1 MTIKAINKLKSII
14 SNKTLLNGALFALF
28 SFFNRGVGF
37 VLLLI
42 LAKYITPGEYGTL
55 NLFNTVLMVLTFLT
69 ALSTEGYFSVAYFRD
84 GEMGVKNAYSGIFFT
99 SVITT
104 IILCLILLVGNQ
116 YVADLLDL
124 PLFALYI
131 AVIVGFLTAH
141 INVNLDFFR
150 VKEDIVAYGLVSCGY
165 AVLGF
170 LLTILL
176 VVTILPGWEGRV
188 YAQLYSALLCGL
200 FALVYFWR
208 KKLIKLPDTRYWK
221 QMLLWGIPLIPHAA
235 TNFLRQGCD
244 RYIINHH
251 YSLDEVGIFSF
262 ALNLCNV
269 IIMIGLSF
277 NQSSSVEIYKV
288 LGDETMSYNEKRTR
302 LARTTRSMF
311 FVYLFASLAVC
322 LGGFA
327 LVPLLLPA
335 YSSSLSYFP
344 LLSVYGFL
352 QCLYYL
358 FANYLFYYKDTKVL
372 MYITF
377 GTSVMHLVLSLFL
390 THYSLYMTSSI
401 YIIVQTTILVLVVFR
416 LKSVMIQ
423 HKE

>member
-1 MTIKAINKLKSII
+1 MPSNFFSRFRSII

-28 SFFNRGVGF
+28 SFFNRGIGF
-37 VLLLI
+37 VLLLV

-55 NLFNTVLMVLTFLT
+55 NLFNTVLMVLTFVT

-84 GEMGVKNAYSGIFFT
+84 GESGVKNAYSSIFFT
-99 SVITT
+99 TLITT
-104 IILCLILLVGNQ
+104 AILCLILFVGNQ

-188 YAQLYSALLCGL
+188 YAQLNSALLCGL
-200 FALVYFWR
+200 FALIYFWR
-208 KKLIKLPDTRYWK
+208 KKLIKLPDTQYWK

-277 NQSSSVEIYKV
+277 NQSSSVEICKV
-288 LGDETMSYNEKRTR
+288 LADKQTAFTNKQDR
-302 LARTTRSMF
+302 LMRMTRSMF
-311 FVYLFASLAVC
+311 FVYLISTVGVC
-322 LGGFA
+322 LGGFL
-327 LVPLLLPA
+327 LVPLLLPS
-335 YSSSLSYFP
+335 YTSSLNFFP
-344 LLSVYGFL
+344 LLSLYGFL

-377 GTSVMHLVLSLFL
+377 GTSVMHLVLSLLL
-390 THYSLYMTSSI
+390 THYSLYLTSVV
-401 YIIVQTTILVLVVFR
+401 YILVQATILFFVVNR
-416 LKSVMIQ
+416 AKSVVA
-423 HKE
+423 KYND